1 MFLGFAWVEIY
12 VHDATHWRDWFE
24 SIGFQAIGQYTDGL
38 TQSYALANGGVL
50 FLVSEGLSDKSPVA
64 EFLHDHPQGVAEVG
78 IGVHDWKALKKKVA
92 HFLLPARFPE
102 TLRIATPAGIT
113 LSFTQG
119 LPALPS
125 GFTSFPISFT
135 SIEMSNSSILFEIID
150 HIVLNVTLENFDA
163 VCNWFHRILDLKPE
177 RFFEISTARSALKS
191 FVLNDPP
198 RHIRIPVNAPLST
211 NSQIQEFLDAH
222 RGAGVQH
229 IALRTRDIAH
239 SVQQLSNK
247 GIAFLDA
254 PETYYDH
261 LDIRGIDTNQLQR
274 LNILIDQDETG
285 DHLLQIFS
293 KPLFEEPTLFFEL
306 IERQG
311 KACGFGEGNFQS
323 LFEAI
328 EREQQLRGTLP

>member
-1 MFLGFAWVEIY
+1 MFLGFAWVELY
-12 VHDATHWRDWFE
+12 VYNAAHWRDWFQAISFE
-24 SIGFQAIGQYTDGL
+24 AIGQYTDGL

-50 FLVSEGLSDKSPVA
+50 FLISEGLSEKSPVA
-64 EFLHDHPQGVAEVG
+64 EFLQHHPQGVAEVG
-78 IGVHDWKALKKKVA
+78 IGVHDWKALNKKVA
-92 HFLLPARFPE
+92 RLLLPARFPE

-119 LPALPS
+119 LPALPP
-125 GFTSFPISFT
+125 GFTSMET
-135 SIEMSNSSILFEIID
+135 SASPILFETID

-163 VCNWFHRILDLKPE
+163 VCNWFHRSLDLKPE

-191 FVLNDPP
+191 FVLNDSP
-198 RHIRIPVNAPLST
+198 RRIRIPVNAPLSA

-229 IALRTRDIAH
+229 IALRTCDIGH
-239 SVQQLSNK
+239 SVQQLRNK
-247 GIAFLDA
+247 GISFLDA

-261 LDIRGIDTNQLQR
+261 LNIKGIDAKQLQK
-274 LNILIDQDETG
+274 LNILVDQDETG
-285 DHLLQIFS
+285 DYLLQIFT
-293 KPLFEEPTLFFEL
+293 KPLFKEPTLFLEL

>member
-1 MFLGFAWVEIY
+1 MFLGFAWVELY
-12 VHDATHWRDWFE
+12 VYDAAHWRDWFQAV
-24 SIGFQAIGQYTDGL
+24 GFQTIGQYVDAS
-38 TQSYALANGGVL
+38 TQSFALANGGVL
-50 FLVSEGLSDKSPVA
+50 FLISEGLSEQSPVTA
-64 EFLHDHPQGVAEVG
+64 FLRDHPQGVGEVG
-78 IGVHDWKALKKKVA
+78 IGVHDWKALKKKAARFRVID
-92 HFLLPARFPE
+92 RFPE

-119 LPALPS
+119 LPVLPS
-125 GFTSFPISFT
+125 GFTPIET
-135 SIEMSNSSILFEIID
+135 CDSSALFETID
-150 HIVLNVTLENFDA
+150 HIVLNVALENFEA
-163 VCNWFHRILDLKPE
+163 VCAWFYKVLDLQPE

-198 RHIRIPVNAPLST
+198 RRIRIPVNAPLSA

-222 RGAGVQH
+222 RGPGVQH
-229 IALRTRDIAH
+229 IALRTRNIAD
-239 SVQQLSNK
+239 SVEQLTNK
-247 GIAFLDA
+247 GLSFLDA

-261 LDIRGIDTNQLQR
+261 LKIESIDTKQLQK
-274 LNILIDQDETG
+274 LNILVDQDETG
-285 DHLLQIFS
+285 DHLLQIFT
-293 KPLFEEPTLFFEL
+293 KPLFKEPTLFFEL

>member
-1 MFLGFAWVEIY
+1 MFLGFAWVELY
-12 VHDATHWRDWFE
+12 VYDAERWRNCFE
-24 SIGFQAIGQYTDGL
+24 SVGFQAIGQYVDAS
-38 TQSYALANGGVL
+38 TQSFAVANGGVV
-50 FLVSEGLSDKSPVA
+50 FLISEGLSEQSPVTA
-64 EFLHDHPQGVAEVG
+64 FLRDHPQGVGEVG

-92 HFLLPARFPE
+92 RFRLTERFPE

-119 LPALPS
+119 LPVLPS
-125 GFTSFPISFT
+125 GFTAFPSSFT
-135 SIEMSNSSILFEIID
+135 PIETCDSSVLFEIID
-150 HIVLNVTLENFDA
+150 HIVLNVALENFET
-163 VCNWFHRILDLKPE
+163 VCKWFHKVLDLKPE

-198 RHIRIPVNAPLST
+198 RHIRIPINAPLSA

-222 RGAGVQH
+222 RGPGVQH
-229 IALRTRDIAH
+229 IALRTRNIADT
-239 SVQQLSNK
+239 VEQLSNK
-247 GIAFLDA
+247 GVSFLDA

-261 LDIRGIDTNQLQR
+261 LKIESIDSKQLQK
-274 LNILIDQDETG
+274 LNILVDQDETG
-285 DHLLQIFS
+285 DHLLQIFT

>member
-1 MFLGFAWVEIY
+1 MFLGFAWVELY
-12 VHDATHWRDWFE
+12 VHDATYWRDWFE
-24 SIGFQAIGQYTDGL
+24 RIGFQAIGQYTDGL

-50 FLVSEGLSDKSPVA
+50 FLVSEGLNEQSPVTA
-64 EFLHDHPQGVAEVG
+64 FLQEHPQGVAEVG

-92 HFLLPARFPE
+92 RLLLPARFPE

-119 LPALPS
+119 LPALPP
-125 GFTSFPISFT
+125 GFTPIPVNFT
-135 SIEMSNSSILFEIID
+135 PTETYDTSILFETID
-150 HIVLNVTLENFDA
+150 HIVLNVTLENFDT
-163 VCNWFHRILDLKPE
+163 VCSWFHRILDLKPE
-177 RFFEISTARSALKS
+177 RFFEISTTRSALKS

-198 RHIRIPVNAPLST
+198 RHIRIPVNAPLSA

-229 IALRTRDIAH
+229 IALRTRNIAH
-239 SVQQLSNK
+239 SVEQLSEK
-247 GIAFLDA
+247 GISFLDA

-261 LDIRGIDTNQLQR
+261 LDIKGVDAKQLQK
-274 LNILIDQDETG
+274 LNILVDQDETG

>member
-12 VHDATHWRDWFE
+12 VHDAAHWRDWFT
-24 SIGFQAIGQYTDGL
+24 SIGFQSIGQYSDAL
-38 TQSYALANGGVL
+38 TQSYALANGGVV
-50 FLVSEGLSDKSPVA
+50 FLVSEGLSDKSPVT
-64 EFLHDHPQGVAEVG
+64 EFLHNHPQGVAEVG

-92 HFLLPARFPE
+92 RFLLPERFPE

-119 LPALPS
+119 LPALPP
-125 GFTSFPISFT
+125 GFTAFPIDCT
-135 SIEMSNSSILFEIID
+135 SIEIGDSSVLFETID
-150 HIVLNVTLENFDA
+150 HIVLNVTLENFDT
-163 VCNWFHRILDLKPE
+163 VCSWFHRILDLKPE
-177 RFFEISTARSALKS
+177 RYFEISTAHSALKS

-198 RHIRIPVNAPLST
+198 RHIRIPVNAPLSS

-222 RGAGVQH
+222 RGPGVQH
-229 IALRTRDIAH
+229 IALRTHNIEH
-239 SVQQLSNK
+239 SVEQLRHQGVS
-247 GIAFLDA
+247 FLDA
-254 PETYYDH
+254 PATYYDH
-261 LDIRGIDTNQLQR
+261 LDIKGIDTKQLQK
-274 LNILIDQDETG
+274 LNILVDQDETG